1 MFTHKAISAL
11 NELELTVYN
20 YIVKNG
26 DKVMYMTIRD
36 WRMPQVSRP
45 RQFCASARKWIA
57 TVIPNFVSVSSCF

>member
-26 DKVMYMTIRD
+26 DKVMYMT
-36 WRMPQVSRP
+36 MVTLS
-45 RQFCASARKWIA
+45 
-57 TVIPNFVSVSSCF
+57 FVSVLNCF